1 MGVFMNKLEELK
13 ILKQKRA
20 EALKN
25 YDFKQLS
32 LLNEKIFNIRQQLK
46 SEKLKELQAQKDEK
60 FAHFVENVCEFSL

>member
-1 MGVFMNKLEELK
+1 MGVLMNKLEELK

-46 SEKLKELQAQKDEK
+46 SEKIKQQEAQKDEK
-60 FAHFVENVCEFSL
+60 FAQFVENMCEFSL

>member
-1 MGVFMNKLEELK
+1 MNKLEELK

-46 SEKLKELQAQKDEK
+46 SEKIKQQEAQKDEK
-60 FAHFVENVCEFSL
+60 FAQFVENMCEFSL